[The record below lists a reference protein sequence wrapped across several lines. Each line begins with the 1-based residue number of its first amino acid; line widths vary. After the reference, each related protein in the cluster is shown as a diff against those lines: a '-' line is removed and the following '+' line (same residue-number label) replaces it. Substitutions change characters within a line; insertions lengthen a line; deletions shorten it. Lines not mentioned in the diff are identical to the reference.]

1 MIHFSDSID
10 EFMMQRVTKYKDYE
24 FVNIAKEHTLPWKE
38 DDDFDKEEEFCNFLK
53 NKLNLDTLETIK
65 MSNIYLEKDVGCI
78 FSSKFGMTGNM
89 QTLMKSQPL
98 GDGKMASM
106 MKGKQTLEL
115 NSSHPIVTQLRK
127 YFREDTENENIE
139 NLIHTVYQCCLLNS
153 GYQLE
158 NPVEFSQQMIKTL
171 SKTLV

>member
-1 MIHFSDSID
+1 
-10 EFMMQRVTKYKDYE
+10 
-24 FVNIAKEHTLPWKE
+24 
-38 DDDFDKEEEFCNFLK
+38 
-53 NKLNLDTLETIK
+53 
-65 MSNIYLEKDVGCI
+65 
-78 FSSKFGMTGNM
+78 
-89 QTLMKSQPL
+89 
-98 GDGKMASM
+98 M